1 MAVLLSP
8 ETILKTG
15 TIQFAQLLLA
25 YHECSDEI
33 RSVIDEMSGIIV
45 DPDTDEDDRTMAAS
59 TIMEALFPAA
69 VHDGLKA
76 FGSKVQ
82 SRESKR
88 VRLDLENEETVFAD
102 RLRAEMER
110 KNISQETL
118 AALTG
123 VGQPAI
129 SNILTRRCRPQRKTV
144 ARFAQ
149 ALNVSEEELWPAQ
162 SRKDG

>member
-1 MAVLLSP
+1 
-8 ETILKTG
+8 
-15 TIQFAQLLLA
+15 
-25 YHECSDEI
+25 
-33 RSVIDEMSGIIV
+33 
-45 DPDTDEDDRTMAAS
+45 
-59 TIMEALFPAA
+59 
-69 VHDGLKA
+69 
-76 FGSKVQ
+76 
-82 SRESKR
+82 

-118 AALTG
+118 AAMTG